1 MARNTLSPG
10 DNLGPYYVQALLGIG
25 AMAEVHLAT
34 DRRSGRSVALKI
46 LPRGFTR
53 NQDRLKRFSREART
67 LAATNHANIVAIHE
81 VGESAG
87 IPYIAMEYVAGW
99 TLRELLDDGPMNLDT
114 VVALARQ
121 IAAGLAEA
129 HKKGIVHRDLKPEN
143 IMVTADGRVKIL
155 DFGLSK
161 PLGAKKTS
169 KSGASETSE
178 ALTLPGT
185 ILGTLDYMSPEQ
197 ASGYRV
203 DYRTDQFAFGA
214 ILYEMLAGTSAFH
227 RDTASR
233 TLAAVIEGAP
243 APLDEE
249 LPSSLRALVAR
260 CLEKSPEARYASMEA
275 LGDDL
280 GEMQLDDD
288 APPARGWLAVGAML
302 LAALGAA
309 LAV

>member
-1 MARNTLSPG
+1 M
-10 DNLGPYYVQALLGIG
+10 
-25 AMAEVHLAT
+25 
-34 DRRSGRSVALKI
+34 
-46 LPRGFTR
+46 
-53 NQDRLKRFSREART
+53 
-67 LAATNHANIVAIHE
+67 
-81 VGESAG
+81 
-87 IPYIAMEYVAGW
+87 AGW
-99 TLRELLDDGPMNLDT
+99 TLRELLDDGPINLDT

-143 IMVTADGRVKIL
+143 IMVTADGRIKIL

-214 ILYEMLAGTSAFH
+214 ILYEMLTGTSAFH

-260 CLEKSPEARYASMEA
+260 CLEKSREARYASMET

-280 GEMQLDDD
+280 GEIQLDDD
-288 APPARGWLAVGAML
+288 APQARGWLAVGAIL

-309 LAV
+309 LLV